1 MLTCHPF
8 KFQAQCHLLWPRT
21 IIEDTLQNIKQFE
34 YIIYY
39 IAMYLFPF
47 LKRNTLIWYDTMYV
61 K

>member
-1 MLTCHPF
+1 MDALS
-8 KFQAQCHLLWPRT
+8 
-21 IIEDTLQNIKQFE
+21 DTMFE